1 MGLERSMRRRAIS
14 GVDSTRLDVAM
25 CGLMPSPG
33 RAQETHLVSP
43 ASVQEFLSHRQ
54 QHTCNAR
61 VGREGSVEHIKASL
75 THGCG
80 GQAVLEGRYSATG
93 AAGQHG
99 SLGVGVLR
107 GAEGLQLPVK
117 S

>member
-1 MGLERSMRRRAIS
+1 M
-14 GVDSTRLDVAM
+14 
-25 CGLMPSPG
+25 
-33 RAQETHLVSP
+33 
-43 ASVQEFLSHRQ
+43 
-54 QHTCNAR
+54 
-61 VGREGSVEHIKASL
+61 EHIKASL

-117 S
+117 SVDMDSVWLKGRVCFRLVRLQVWPARRLLGVGRLCSLHY